1 MDSLGRPFALIYSP
15 PGGLHT
21 LVIETEPDGAAL
33 VDDEQIDQWVGSWGW
48 WLSHLAGEPGLV
60 GASVTVETAPDTGGR
75 LGREV
80 AANISG
86 DAPQFAR
93 QVLADTVEN
102 YPAGS
107 SVVRAYLALT
117 FVSST
122 KKADRVGRELASRL
136 PELTGTL
143 ASTGAGVA
151 APLDAA
157 RLCEVIRT
165 AYDPAVASLIDEA
178 RMAGD
183 HVPLEFSDV
192 GPTAAEA
199 SWDSY
204 RHDDATSRTWVM
216 TGAPHGLISARGLEK
231 LLAPQRGIAR
241 KRVTLMF
248 EPIDPGRAAGMVEQD
263 IRTAN
268 QRATQRQQV
277 AARDSLEML
286 QAATT
291 AAEEAAGAALMNFAM
306 LVTAT
311 TVGTGGAADADV
323 AAAIDSA
330 SKAARIRLRP
340 AYGAQ
345 DAAFAIG
352 LPLGIIPARRAELT
366 ASIRSA
372 L

>member
-1 MDSLGRPFALIYSP
+1 MSTALLFAALIATFLTVAIAGLLAGLAAMGVSAIAAGLVVTKNADHVSIIERVWERIMWAKTKATKRNVYRSGPLAATGWGRTQAPGVAAPLRLSEHVDSLGRPFALIYSP

-231 LLAPQRGIAR
+231 APRPSAR
-241 KRVTLMF
+241 H
-248 EPIDPGRAAGMVEQD
+248 RAQ
-263 IRTAN
+263 
-268 QRATQRQQV
+268 
-277 AARDSLEML
+277 ARH
-286 QAATT
+286 
-291 AAEEAAGAALMNFAM
+291 F
-306 LVTAT
+306 
-311 TVGTGGAADADV
+311 DV
-323 AAAIDSA
+323 
-330 SKAARIRLRP
+330 
-340 AYGAQ
+340 
-345 DAAFAIG
+345 
-352 LPLGIIPARRAELT
+352 
-366 ASIRSA
+366 
-372 L
+372 

>member
-1 MDSLGRPFALIYSP
+1 
-15 PGGLHT
+15 
-21 LVIETEPDGAAL
+21 
-33 VDDEQIDQWVGSWGW
+33 
-48 WLSHLAGEPGLV
+48 
-60 GASVTVETAPDTGGR
+60 
-75 LGREV
+75 
-80 AANISG
+80 
-86 DAPQFAR
+86 
-93 QVLADTVEN
+93 
-102 YPAGS
+102 
-107 SVVRAYLALT
+107 
-117 FVSST
+117 
-122 KKADRVGRELASRL
+122 
-136 PELTGTL
+136 
-143 ASTGAGVA
+143 
-151 APLDAA
+151 
-157 RLCEVIRT
+157 
-165 AYDPAVASLIDEA
+165 
-178 RMAGD
+178 
-183 HVPLEFSDV
+183 
-192 GPTAAEA
+192 
-199 SWDSY
+199 
-204 RHDDATSRTWVM
+204 
-216 TGAPHGLISARGLEK
+216 
-231 LLAPQRGIAR
+231 
-241 KRVTLMF
+241 MF